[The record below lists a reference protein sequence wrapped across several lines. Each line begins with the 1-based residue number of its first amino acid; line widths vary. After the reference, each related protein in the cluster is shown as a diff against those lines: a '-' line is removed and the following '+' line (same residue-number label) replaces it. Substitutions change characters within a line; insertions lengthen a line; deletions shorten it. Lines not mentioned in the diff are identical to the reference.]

1 MTNLFN
7 TVNNDKCRIVTGYT
21 KLIPAGVGID
31 LSGSMD
37 AKMPDGKTRYMIA
50 VQETMAL
57 LRNLNGNES
66 MAENVHLYLFTFG
79 NDQVN
84 MIIDGVQLCD
94 VNLEAL
100 EAHLLSLR
108 CWGNTPMGRA
118 LEVMMNSLQE
128 AKEKARKDNNEY
140 AQPILTLISDGEP
153 TDDMSEAKRRIA
165 HAMEQEQQK
174 LVFLPM
180 GIGNPGEKFAVFRD
194 LLADDHFETPVVRNA
209 QGLREHFRL
218 LGKTVRIIEK
228 GMYVTPSTCFGA
240 VRSIQENAARSAA
253 QHGNPGNRGDH

>member
-1 MTNLFN
+1 MTNLFK
-7 TVNNDKCRIVTGYT
+7 TVNNDRCRINNSYT

-108 CWGNTPMGRA
+108 CCGNTPMGRA

-128 AKEKARKDNNEY
+128 AKEKARQDNNEY

-180 GIGNPGEKFAVFRD
+180 GIGNPGEDYAVFCD
-194 LLADDHFETPVVRNA
+194 LLASDRFETPVTCDA
-209 QGLREHFRL
+209 KSLREYFRIV
-218 LGKTVRIIEK
+218 GKTVRKIEK
-228 GMYVTPSTCFGA
+228 GQFVTPSERFGE
-240 VRSIQENAARSAA
+240 VRTIMQNAARNAGRIPLSMT
-253 QHGNPGNRGDH
+253 GGDA